1 MATKQTRGT
10 KRTCQSDGCGARF
23 YDLGRSPIVCPIC
36 GSLYELASGPAAA
49 AVAADKT
56 PRRFKTPEDVPQKVV
71 PTEEIPEAAEDEQVA
86 LVDLEEEET
95 ITPDEDDTVF
105 EEEEDGDVSNI
116 IDGPLDADEK
126 S

>member
-1 MATKQTRGT
+1 MP
-10 KRTCQSDGCGARF
+10 KRRVWGPFLRSRPQPDRVP
-23 YDLGRSPIVCPIC
+23 DLR
-36 GSLYELASGPAAA
+36 LKLASGPAAA

-56 PRRFKTPEDVPQKVV
+56 PRRFNTPEDVPQKVV

-126 S
+126 P